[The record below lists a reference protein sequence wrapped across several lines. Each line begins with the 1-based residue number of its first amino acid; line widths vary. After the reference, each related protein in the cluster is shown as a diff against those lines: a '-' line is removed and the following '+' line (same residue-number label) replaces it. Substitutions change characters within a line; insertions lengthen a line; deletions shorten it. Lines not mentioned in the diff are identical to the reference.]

1 MDSKS
6 DTQPDYDKPVAYDKD
21 GNPLYAHPSKTSEKH
36 EKNQTQVVHMT
47 RSTDPVKMVISP
59 TTQLKHDRSI
69 KAYPTLNLSAGEY
82 VIRDIRRHPIG
93 LIPPFCVGAFIISLA
108 LILLFN
114 YEAIF
119 KSIQVS
125 TDNLDPSWVTLPV
138 LGFISLVVI
147 GMYVAYYVY
156 VNNRFFLTN
165 ESVIQ
170 EIQNSLLFKSE
181 QTVSLLNIEDVSFAQ
196 EGILQQLFNYGS
208 IRLST
213 EGEETTYRMTYVPK
227 PKDAIIRLNNAV
239 EAFKNGR
246 PVEDD

>member
-6 DTQPDYDKPVAYDKD
+6 DTQTDYDKPVAYDKD
-21 GNPLYAHPSKTSEKH
+21 GNPLYAHPPKASDKH
-36 EKNQTQVVHMT
+36 EKDHTQVVHMT
-47 RSTDPVKMVISP
+47 RSTDPEKMVISP
-59 TTQLKHDRSI
+59 TTQLKHDRST

-82 VIRDIRRHPIG
+82 IVRDIRRHPIG
-93 LIPPFCVGAFIISLA
+93 LIPPFAVGAFIISLA

-119 KSIQVS
+119 KSIQVP
-125 TDNLDPSWVTLPV
+125 TENLDSAWVTLPIM
-138 LGFISLVVI
+138 GFILLVVI

-156 VNNRFFLTN
+156 ENNRFYLTN

-181 QTVSLLNIEDVSFAQ
+181 QTVSLLNIEDASFAQ

-227 PKDAIIRLNNAV
+227 PKEAIIRLNNAV

-246 PVEDD
+246 PIEDD